1 MVPMSGDVAVKQGEG
16 LCSRIQS
23 IEKRTFY
30 GNTPRR
36 GGLRDAEGME
46 DLTGGAE

>member
-1 MVPMSGDVAVKQGEG
+1 MSGDVAVKQGEG

-30 GNTPRR
+30 GNTP
-36 GGLRDAEGME
+36 AEAASEMPKE
-46 DLTGGAE
+46 WKT